1 MTVWMCGIVYAVI
14 DRTYRGFL
22 FHGYI
27 SFRRGAQALGLCS
40 FALDAAV
47 YGGGDGVT
55 EKELARLQALLAAD
69 KGDLFYH
76 WAAWERL
83 RDEVLRLDHYECQLC
98 KARGR
103 YAKAVVVHHVAHVK
117 DRPDLALSLYGDDGG
132 RQLISVCKRCHEE
145 LHHEA
150 FRQYGGGEK
159 EEPLTEERWD

>member
-1 MTVWMCGIVYAVI
+1 M
-14 DRTYRGFL
+14 
-22 FHGYI
+22 
-27 SFRRGAQALGLCS
+27 
-40 FALDAAV
+40 
-47 YGGGDGVT
+47 T
-55 EKELARLQALLAAD
+55 EKELARLQGLLAAD

-76 WAAWERL
+76 WSAWERL

-117 DRPDLALSLYGDDGG
+117 DRPDLALSLYGDDGE

-145 LHHEA
+145 LHPEA

>member
-1 MTVWMCGIVYAVI
+1 MCGIVYAVI
-14 DRTYRGFL
+14 DRTYQGFL

-40 FALDAAV
+40 FALNAAV
-47 YGGGDGVT
+47 YGGGDRVT
-55 EKELARLQALLAAD
+55 EKELARLKDLLAAD

-76 WAAWERL
+76 WARWERL

-117 DRPDLALSLYGDDGG
+117 DRPDLALSLYGDDGE

-145 LHHEA
+145 LHPEA
-150 FRQYGGGEK
+150 FRQYGDGEENK
-159 EEPLTEERWD
+159 PLTEERWD

>member
-1 MTVWMCGIVYAVI
+1 MGLVLFCFGCG
-14 DRTYRGFL
+14 
-22 FHGYI
+22 
-27 SFRRGAQALGLCS
+27 GLW
-40 FALDAAV
+40 
-47 YGGGDGVT
+47 GGDMVT
-55 EKELARLQALLAAD
+55 ERELARLQALLAAD

-76 WAAWERL
+76 WSAWERL

-117 DRPDLALSLYGDDGG
+117 DRPDLALSLYGDDGE

-145 LHHEA
+145 LHPEA

>member
-1 MTVWMCGIVYAVI
+1 MCYYGSVI
-14 DRTYRGFL
+14 
-22 FHGYI
+22 I
-27 SFRRGAQALGLCS
+27 SNQVCFDIISPFGEGHRLWGLCS
-40 FALDAAV
+40 FAFDAAV
-47 YGGGDGVT
+47 YGGGDMVT
-55 EKELARLQALLAAD
+55 ERELARLQALLAAD

-76 WAAWERL
+76 WSAWERL

-117 DRPDLALSLYGDDGG
+117 DRPDLALSLYGDDGE

-145 LHHEA
+145 LHPEA